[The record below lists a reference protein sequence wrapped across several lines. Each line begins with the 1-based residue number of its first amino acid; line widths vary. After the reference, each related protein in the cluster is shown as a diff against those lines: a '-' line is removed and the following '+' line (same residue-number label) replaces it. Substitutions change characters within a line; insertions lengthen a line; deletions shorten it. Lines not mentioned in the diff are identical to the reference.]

1 MDHFKI
7 FTEFVNIIASVF
19 YVFFW
24 FFSLEAGNES
34 IPTALEGRV
43 LTTEPRGKSPD
54 LSVLSIISFDSQ
66 ANSLGVDLIIISI
79 CKEEIKFRRCYVSRA
94 QGHRAR
100 KQQDRDSKN
109 DWLQNDIFESYYL
122 CKSLTLYRALNVLGS
137 HLMHKLLRISKTV
150 TAVWGLSK
158 HSSLN
163 NCTHRTPIKL
173 ALSQGSRWKH
183 VCFVLE
189 PGIKSG
195 A

>member
-1 MDHFKI
+1 VDHLKI
-7 FTEFVNIIASVF
+7 FIEFVNIIASVF
-19 YVFFW
+19 YVFW
-24 FFSLEAGNES
+24 FFSLEAGNEP
-34 IPTALEGRV
+34 ILPALEGV
-43 LTTEPRGKSPD
+43 LTTEQQRKSPD

-66 ANSLGVDLIIISI
+66 ANSLGVDLIIIFI
-79 CKEEIKFRRCYVSRA
+79 CKEEIKFRRCYVSCA

-100 KQQDRDSKN
+100 KQQDQDSKN
-109 DWLQNDIFESYYL
+109 DWLQNDILESYYL
-122 CKSLTLYRALNVLGS
+122 CTSLTLYRALNVPGS

-163 NCTHRTPIKL
+163 NCIHCTPIKL
-173 ALSQGSRWKH
+173 VLSRGSEWKH

-195 A
+195 T